1 MKAQSL
7 LEKDVHVFWEK
18 FGPDPV
24 LMKKK
29 GLSNTEPRDISI
41 YKKKIVDEN
50 YLEHAIDRI
59 AMELSHFLSK

>member
-1 MKAQSL
+1 MKTL
-7 LEKDVHVFWEK
+7 LEKDFRVHWEK
-18 FGPDPV
+18 FGPDPI

-29 GLSNTEPRDISI
+29 GLPNPQPRDISV

-59 AMELSHFLSK
+59 AMELSHFLSR